1 MNEEDQMQ
9 KQRVVITG
17 LGVVSPL
24 GVGIDATWKRLING
38 ESGIRKI
45 DRFDPEG
52 FSVQIAGQVPS
63 ADEPYGF
70 NAEEFIGKKD
80 MRKMAR
86 FIQFGMKATDEALKM
101 ANLDNVQDEKIL
113 ERTGVM
119 LGSGVGGLEDIEKT
133 IQTLNDKG
141 PRRVSPFYIPSI
153 LINMFSG
160 HVSIKYGF
168 KGPNSAVVTA
178 CATGTHAIGDAFK
191 ILERGDADIMIAGGA
206 ESAITPSSVAGF
218 ASAKALT
225 GAFNDNPTKASRP
238 FDKNRSGFVMGE
250 GAGVL
255 VLETLESAQK
265 RGANILAE
273 IVGYGMAGDGY
284 HMTSP
289 HPDGVGA
296 TNAMKAALKDA
307 SVSADDVNYVNG
319 HATSTP
325 AGDTIES
332 QAVERLLGKD
342 TMVSATKSMTGHLL
356 GAAGG
361 VEAVFSVKALTDG
374 VLPPTI
380 NIDEVDEGCN
390 LDYIQDEA
398 RECQVEYAMSN
409 SFGFGGTN
417 ASLLFKRFK

>member
-1 MNEEDQMQ
+1 MQ

-17 LGVVSPL
+17 MGMLSPL
-24 GVGIDATWKRLING
+24 AVGVEETWAKLIKG

-45 DRFDPEG
+45 DRFDASEYP
-52 FSVQIAGQVPS
+52 VQIAGQVPG
-63 ADEPYGF
+63 ADEEHGF

-80 MRKMAR
+80 MKKMSR
-86 FIQFGMKATDEALKM
+86 FIQYGMKATDEALRM
-101 ANLDNVQDEKIL
+101 AGLENVEDEELQKRI
-113 ERTGVM
+113 GVM
-119 LGSGVGGLEDIEKT
+119 LGSGIGGLEDIEATTK
-133 IQTLNDKG
+133 TLNERG
-141 PRRVSPFYIPSI
+141 PKRVSPFYIPSI

-160 HVSIKYGF
+160 QVSIKYGF

-178 CATGTHAIGDAFK
+178 CATATHAIGDAFK
-191 ILERGDADIMIAGGA
+191 ILQRGDADIMLAGGA
-206 ESAITPSSVAGF
+206 ESAICPTSVAGF
-218 ASAKALT
+218 AAAKALT
-225 GAFNDNPTKASRP
+225 GAFNDDPTKASRP

-265 RGANILAE
+265 RGANIIAE

-289 HPDGVGA
+289 HPDGIGA
-296 TNAMKAALKDA
+296 KGAMIAALDDA
-307 SVSADDVNYVNG
+307 GVSPEDVNYVNG

-325 AGDTIES
+325 TGDIIES
-332 QAVERLLGKD
+332 QAVESLLGKD

-361 VEAVFSVKALTDG
+361 IEAVFSVKALQDDI
-374 VLPPTI
+374 LPPTI
-380 NIDEVDEGCN
+380 NIEELEEGCN
-390 LDYIQDEA
+390 LDYIRDEA
-398 RECQVEYAMSN
+398 RHMAVEYALSN

-417 ASLLFKRFK
+417 ASLLFKKFK